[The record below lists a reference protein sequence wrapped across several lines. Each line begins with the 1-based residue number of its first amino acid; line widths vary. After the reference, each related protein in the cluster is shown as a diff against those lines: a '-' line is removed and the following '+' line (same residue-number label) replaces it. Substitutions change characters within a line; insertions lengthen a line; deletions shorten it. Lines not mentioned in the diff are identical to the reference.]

1 MGTLRLDL
9 HLQLRHGECT
19 SLAQIWGDV
28 RSRYTRPM
36 RVCPFLAALGLTT
49 TAQGLWKMQDSH
61 TTADLKGID
70 SLGGGVAWASDTN
83 GTVLRNE
90 DAGFV
95 WQLRTVPTGADNLDF
110 RWVQAF

>member
-1 MGTLRLDL
+1 METLRLDL
-9 HLQLRHGECT
+9 HLRSHHGGCI
-19 SLAQIWGDV
+19 SPAQMRGDLG
-28 RSRYTRPM
+28 SRYTRAM
-36 RVCPFLAALGLTT
+36 RVFPLLAALVLTT
-49 TAQGLWKMQDSH
+49 TAQGLWKMQDSR